1 MGPSVSSVVTECT
14 RLFQAPRETGQ
25 KITPG
30 PLKSSCMTS
39 WSCHVNVHL
48 IFLHFLCCMCSATTS
63 WLFATREIKHSTEKP
78 EGQDQDATAENILF
92 ATLPKSTAMFALE
105 GRGLSLLWR
114 LSECW
119 YALRSGLRHTSAFL
133 HAIPTP
139 YLSPAPQNCPFPE
152 TRLQWAVAALPSQ
165 PREVLNEW
173 YLLKQSVDA
182 QPQGPSSLSRDKP
195 LWFRSRWCCGRF
207 ILHRAF
213 KSMLVQCK
221 QSYLLWS
228 YLQAKPSRLCES
240 TKPHWFW
247 EDPFGQLSMGDNLS
261 LHCPKAIPGHSKLY
275 RVRVCILPTIL
286 CFLPALDIPQGE
298 NPPTSPW
305 VCALP
310 STS

>member
-1 MGPSVSSVVTECT
+1 
-14 RLFQAPRETGQ
+14 
-25 KITPG
+25 
-30 PLKSSCMTS
+30 
-39 WSCHVNVHL
+39 
-48 IFLHFLCCMCSATTS
+48 MCSATTS

-119 YALRSGLRHTSAFL
+119 YALRSGLHHTSAFL
-133 HAIPTP
+133 HATPTP
-139 YLSPAPQNCPFPE
+139 FLTPAPQNCPFPE

-195 LWFRSRWCCGRF
+195 LWFRSRWCWGRF

-221 QSYLLWS
+221 QSYPLWS
-228 YLQAKPSRLCES
+228 HLQWISSFRPNLPRSVNTQNHIGFERIPLGSFPWETTWACTAQKQSQDTLSCHRDKSVHSSHHIVLPPSSGHPSGRKS
-240 TKPHWFW
+240 SYIT
-247 EDPFGQLSMGDNLS
+247 MGV
-261 LHCPKAIPGHSKLY
+261 CPA
-275 RVRVCILPTIL
+275 
-286 CFLPALDIPQGE
+286 
-298 NPPTSPW
+298 
-305 VCALP
+305 
-310 STS
+310 